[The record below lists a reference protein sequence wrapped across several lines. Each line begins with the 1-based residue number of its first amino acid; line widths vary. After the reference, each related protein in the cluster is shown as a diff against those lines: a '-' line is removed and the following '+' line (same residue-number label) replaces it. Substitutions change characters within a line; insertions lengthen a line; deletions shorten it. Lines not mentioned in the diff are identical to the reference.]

1 MDQPISR
8 IMVKSVFTVDTE
20 DTIERVDDFLNT
32 HKLSSI
38 PVVDAK
44 GVIFGILSAP
54 YLVRF
59 HAAGKNPRTM
69 RAWKLC
75 TYKPIE
81 VGPATPAGEV
91 ARLMVKNRIHHVV
104 VTENG
109 LIKGFVSSLDF
120 LEHYVLMRK

>member
-1 MDQPISR
+1 MDQPVSR
-8 IMVKSVFTVDTE
+8 IMVKSVFTADTE
-20 DTIERVDDFLNT
+20 DTIERVDDLLNT

-54 YLVRF
+54 DLVRF
-59 HAAGKNPRTM
+59 HAAGKNPRTV
-69 RAWKLC
+69 RAWELC

-109 LIKGFVSSLDF
+109 LIKGFVSTLDF